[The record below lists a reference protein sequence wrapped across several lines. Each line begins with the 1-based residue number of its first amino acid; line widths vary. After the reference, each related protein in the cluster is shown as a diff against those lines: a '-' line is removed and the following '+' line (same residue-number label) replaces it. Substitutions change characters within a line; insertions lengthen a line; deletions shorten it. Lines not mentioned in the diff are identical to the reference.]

1 MCVCDTAFNL
11 YKTTHGIFHILL
23 YRTKV
28 IVLTVEELLNPNPT
42 EGILESFHQPF
53 EPTDGY
59 ALLCLLQAWAQKK
72 DSIWTI

>member
-1 MCVCDTAFNL
+1 MNFLIYTKIVN
-11 YKTTHGIFHILL
+11 IFHY

-59 ALLCLLQAWAQKK
+59 ALLCLLQAWAKK
-72 DSIWTI
+72 KESIWTI